1 MPRAVSRSRARAV
14 AADEQWVRDLLPEG
28 LDQPS
33 DIPHE
38 IFSAALATFLRQERL
53 DMSTLALET
62 GIGRTTLYRRVGD
75 RDLLLGAVLWYVT
88 RATLVDALIASRELH
103 GIARV
108 TEATA
113 VYLRD
118 IYPQAPFRRLLDA
131 EAEIAL
137 RILTS
142 RAGPVQHGLVDFYER
157 LLEHEVNQGNLRLIP
172 QPGGLAYTIVRIS
185 ESYIY
190 ADVIAGRSP
199 DVEEAVAVIGM
210 LLRGSVERRLA
221 PRK

>member
-1 MPRAVSRSRARAV
+1 MPRAVSRSRARAL
-14 AADEQWVRDLLPEG
+14 AADEPWVRELLPEG
-28 LDQPS
+28 LDQPAK
-33 DIPHE
+33 IPTE
-38 IFSAALATFLRQERL
+38 IFNAALATFLRQERL
-53 DMSTLALET
+53 DMSTLAVET

-75 RDLLLGAVLWYVT
+75 RDLLLGAVLWFVT
-88 RATLVDALIASRELH
+88 RATLIDALLASQGMTGVQRL
-103 GIARV
+103 
-108 TEATA
+108 TETTA

-118 IYPQAPFRRLLDA
+118 IFPQPPFRRLMDA

-142 RAGPVQHGLVDFYER
+142 RAGPVQHGLVDFYQR

-172 QPGGLAYTIVRIS
+172 KPSGLAYTIVRIS

-221 PRK
+221 PRE